1 MSVLPFVVLI
11 GFLGAAAGLKCY
23 VGTSHEKME
32 MPCPGDGAA
41 CSSITVTDSKLTG
54 YACNTKSICASS
66 ITGSII
72 KCCYTDLCNSAMTIP
87 SSNILMILTM
97 SLSMM
102 LTYIM

>member
-23 VGTSHEKME
+23 IGTSQKKTEVD
-32 MPCPGDGAA
+32 CPVGEAACTNATVTDTKVTTYA
-41 CSSITVTDSKLTG
+41 CSS
-54 YACNTKSICASS
+54 KSFCDFPVP
-66 ITGSII
+66 GNII